1 MDLRNIFA
9 WFYRRYQ
16 MGYAFAGSIIA
27 IINFVGIF
35 TLLLQDATGISKI
48 MLVPILIIG
57 GFVGFIVLSIILFDI
72 LKLQT
77 YFMEKDGQMH
87 DYWDKK
93 LTPIQ
98 QKQLMITIE
107 AIENKDNIK
116 KIKKKIK
123 SGFLWK

>member
-1 MDLRNIFA
+1 MIDLRNIFA

-27 IINFVGIF
+27 IVNFVGIF
-35 TLLLQDATGISKI
+35 TILLQDITGLSKFMLI
-48 MLVPILIIG
+48 PMLVAG

-98 QKQLMITIE
+98 QKQLMITLE

-116 KIKKKIK
+116 DIKDKIM
-123 SGFLWK
+123 SGYL